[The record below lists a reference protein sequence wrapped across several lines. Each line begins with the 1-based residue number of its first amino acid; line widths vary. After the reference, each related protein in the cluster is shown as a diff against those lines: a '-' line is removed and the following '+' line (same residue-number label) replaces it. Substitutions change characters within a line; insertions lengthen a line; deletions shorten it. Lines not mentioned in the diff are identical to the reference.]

1 MKKLA
6 LKRLLR
12 ISRPR
17 FWIYLFGPFLIGIA
31 AALGRDVSFQTVLL
45 NWRVWVFG
53 VFFLFPA
60 NLLVYG
66 VNDVFDYE
74 TDKDNPKKQEYE
86 ALVLPTEHAH
96 LWQAIGITTLP
107 FLLGLFGAKFGAHIS
122 MACFLFFS
130 IGYSAPPIRAKAKPF
145 LDAAFNVLYVF
156 PGLMSYFLLQHPASF
171 PWASF
176 FAASFWCM
184 AMHAYS
190 AVPDIWADRM
200 AKVRTIATTLGRQRT
215 LWLCLALY
223 AAAGI
228 IASQTKLGIVGSIL
242 GAGYVGLMIT
252 SLLTKDAEELLVW
265 YRRFPLINTV
275 CGAILFFALIG
286 F

>member
-1 MKKLA
+1 MENLS

-17 FWIYLFGPFLIGIA
+17 FWIYLFGPYLIGIA
-31 AALGRDVSFQTVLL
+31 AAFAAGLPLAVILS

-53 VFFLFPA
+53 LFFLFPA

-66 VNDVFDYE
+66 VNDIFDYE
-74 TDKDNPKKQEYE
+74 TDKDNPKKQGYE
-86 ALVLPTEHAH
+86 ALVLPAEHTW
-96 LWQAIGITTLP
+96 LWRSIGLATLP
-107 FLLGLFGAKFGAHIS
+107 FLFCLFVTMLGAQIS
-122 MACFLFFS
+122 MAGFLFIS

-156 PGLMSYFLLQHPASF
+156 PGLVSYFLLLGNASF

-176 FAASFWCM
+176 IAASFWCM

-200 AKVRTIATTLGRQRT
+200 AKVQTIATTLGRQRT

-223 AAAGI
+223 AGAGI
-228 IASQTKLGIVGSIL
+228 IASQTKIGVVGSVL
-242 GAGYVGLMIT
+242 GVVYVGLMVG
-252 SLLTKDAEELLVW
+252 SLLTKDAEGLLIW
-265 YRRFPLINTV
+265 YRRFPLINAV
-275 CGAILFFALIG
+275 CGAVLFFTLIG

>member
-1 MKKLA
+1 MEKLA
-6 LKRLLR
+6 LKRLVR

-17 FWIYLFGPFLIGIA
+17 FWIYLFGPYLIGIA
-31 AALGRDVSFQTVLL
+31 AAFAAGLPLAVLL
-45 NWRVWVFG
+45 SNWRVWVFG
-53 VFFLFPA
+53 LFFLFPA

-66 VNDVFDYE
+66 VNDIFDYE
-74 TDKDNPKKQEYE
+74 TDKDNPKKQGYE
-86 ALVLPTEHAH
+86 ALVLPVEHAGM
-96 LWQAIGITTLP
+96 WRAIGIATLP
-107 FLLGLFGAKFGAHIS
+107 FLLCLFGTTIS
-122 MACFLFFS
+122 MQLAMAGFLFFS

-145 LDAAFNVLYVF
+145 LDTVFNALYVF
-156 PGLMSYFLLQHPASF
+156 PGLVSTFLLQGGTSF

-176 FAASFWCM
+176 IAASFWCM

-200 AKVRTIATTLGRQRT
+200 AKVQTIATTLGRQRT

-228 IASQTKLGIVGSIL
+228 IASQTKLGVVGSIL
-242 GAGYVGLMIT
+242 GVIYVGLMVA
-252 SLLTKDAEELLVW
+252 SLLTKDAEGLLIW
-265 YRRFPLINTV
+265 YRRFPFINAM
-275 CGAILFFALIG
+275 CGAMLFFALIW